1 MQVFQV
7 SHLSKSFKEH
17 KVLHDISMS
26 VAEGEVVA
34 VIGPSGSG
42 KTTLL
47 RCATL
52 LEKADGGKLCF
63 GELCVAGC
71 DEKGR
76 FVYADDATLKKAH
89 ERCGLVFQNFNLFPH
104 MSVLENIIDAPV
116 HVRKVPR
123 GEAMAEAM
131 QLLTRMGLL
140 DHADAYPCEL
150 SGGQQ
155 QRIAIA
161 RALAL
166 HPDILFFDEPTS
178 ALDPELTKD
187 ILNVIRS
194 LAEERMTMVIV
205 THEMEFAAQVAD
217 RIVFMADGVIVEEG
231 AAHEL
236 INNPQKERTRAFL
249 AGIRR

>member
-17 KVLHDISMS
+17 QVLCDISMS
-26 VAEGEVVA
+26 VNEGEVVA
-34 VIGPSGSG
+34 IIGPSGSG

-52 LEKADGGKLCF
+52 LERADGGEICF
-63 GELCVAGC
+63 GDLCVAGV
-71 DEKGR
+71 DKNGS
-76 FVYADDATLKKAH
+76 FAYADKETLKKAH
-89 ERCGLVFQNFNLFPH
+89 QRCGLVFQNFNLFPH
-104 MSVLENIIDAPV
+104 MSVLDNIIDAPV
-116 HVRKVPR
+116 HVQHIPR
-123 GEAMAEAM
+123 AEAYAEAM
-131 QLLTRMGLL
+131 QLLMKMGLL
-140 DHADAYPCEL
+140 DHAQAYPYEL

-178 ALDPELTKD
+178 ALDPELTQE
-187 ILNVIRS
+187 ILNVIRG
-194 LAEERMTMVIV
+194 LAEEHMTMVIV
-205 THEMEFAAQVAD
+205 THEMDFAAQVAD

-231 AAHEL
+231 EAKSL
-236 INNPQKERTRAFL
+236 IISPRHARTKAFL
-249 AGIRR
+249 AGLNR

>member
-1 MQVFQV
+1 MQVFSV
-7 SHLSKSFKEH
+7 SNLSKSFKDN

-26 VAEGEVVA
+26 VEEGEVVA

-52 LEKADGGKLCF
+52 LEKADGGTLCF
-63 GELCVAGC
+63 GDLQVAGNVNG
-71 DEKGR
+71 K
-76 FVYADDATLKKAH
+76 FVYADEKTLKKAH

-104 MSVLENIIDAPV
+104 LSVLENIIDAPV
-116 HVRKVPR
+116 HVRKIPVAD
-123 GEAMAEAM
+123 AMAEAM

-140 DHADAYPCEL
+140 DHANAYPCEL

-231 AAHEL
+231 RAREL
-236 INNPQKERTRAFL
+236 IDNPQKERTKAFL
-249 AGIRR
+249 AGIRK